1 MAISLIS
8 PGVKITEQDLVASN
22 QSVASTAGAFAG
34 QFTWG
39 PIEVPT
45 QVVAESDLVSK
56 FGKPNATNIVDFLSA
71 ANFLGYSSP
80 LFVVRAANTAL
91 NATTEATT
99 GSGTSGT
106 GILIK
111 NDDAYLNTASFD
123 NGPWA
128 AKYAGAL
135 GNALKVSTC
144 PSANAW
150 SSALTGTFTIALNG
164 TVVTGSG
171 STANTQLNVGDLV
184 VLGGRTNQVAS
195 VTNATSFTLTSAHL
209 SGATAAS
216 ATRRWEYYDQFELTP
231 GTSVQ
236 GTTLGASNDEMHV
249 IVVDKTGDIT
259 GTPGVVL
266 EKFAALSKASNAKG
280 ENGGTNYYKDVIN
293 DRSNWIRWTDHDMAG
308 SNWGTALT
316 VGGSGTTYTAV
327 NAPKTYSFASG
338 TDGGTVTDG
347 DRTTAF
353 GKLAN
358 KSEIPAAIIIAG
370 QANATVVNRII
381 ADVAEVRKDAMVC
394 ISPLRANVVNNA
406 GSEATAITTWA
417 DTISRSTYVVADSGW
432 KYQYDKYNDAYVYVP
447 LNADIAG
454 CMARNDLNREAWL
467 SPAGF
472 VAGRVQN
479 LVRLAFNPNQSERDT
494 LYRASVNP
502 VITQVGRGT
511 VLFGD
516 KTFTLR
522 NTSTNRLNV
531 RRLFIELQRTI
542 GTAADNVLFDQNDE
556 TTRSNFVNLITPYL
570 RSVQSRR
577 GITAFRVI
585 CDTTNNPEDVVNA
598 NEFVCDIFVQPVR
611 SVNFIQLNFVS
622 VRGTATF
629 NEIVG

>member
-8 PGVKITEQDLVASN
+8 PGVKVTEQDLVASN
-22 QSVASTAGAFAG
+22 QSVASTAGAFSG

-39 PIEVPT
+39 PIETPT
-45 QVVAESDLVSK
+45 QVVSESNLGSQ
-56 FGKPNATNIVDFLSA
+56 FGRPNSNNIVDFLSA
-71 ANFLGYSSP
+71 ANFLGYSAP
-80 LFVVRAANTAL
+80 LFVVRVANTAL
-91 NATTEATT
+91 NATAEATT
-99 GSGTSGT
+99 GSGTAGT
-106 GILIK
+106 GTLIK
-111 NDDAYLNTASFD
+111 NDDAYLNGSYD
-123 NGPWA
+123 VGPWV

-135 GNALKVSTC
+135 GNSLKVSTC

-150 SSALTGTFTIALNG
+150 TSSLTGTFTVALNG

-171 STANTQLNVGDLV
+171 STANTQLSNGDLV
-184 VLGGRTNQVAS
+184 VIGGRVNQVAS
-195 VTNATSFTLTSAHL
+195 ITNATSFTLTSGHL
-209 SGATAAS
+209 TGATSVS
-216 ATRRWEYYDQFELTP
+216 ATRRWEYYNEFNLSP
-231 GTSVQ
+231 GTSTV
-236 GTTLGASNDEMHV
+236 GTTLGASGDELHV
-249 IVVDKTGDIT
+249 VVVDRDGGIT
-259 GTPGVVL
+259 GTPGTIL
-266 EKFAALSKASNAKG
+266 EKFSQMSKASNAKG
-280 ENGGTNYYKDVIN
+280 ENGGSNYYKDVVN
-293 DRSNWIRWTDHDMAG
+293 NQSNWIRWTKHDAAG

-316 VGGSGTTYTAV
+316 VSGTPTTYTSVSSPKAYSLAGGSDGAV
-327 NAPKTYSFASG
+327 I
-338 TDGGTVTDG
+338 TDG
-347 DRTTAF
+347 DRTTGY
-353 GKLAN
+353 GKYAN
-358 KSEIPAAIIIAG
+358 KADVPASIVIAG
-370 QANATVVNRII
+370 QSNATVINRII
-381 ADVAEVRKDAMVC
+381 ADVAEVRKDAIIC

-406 GSEATAITTWA
+406 GSEASAVSAWA
-417 DTISRSTYVVADSGW
+417 DTITRSTYAVADSGW
-432 KYQYDKYNDAYVYVP
+432 KYQYDKYNDTYVYVP
-447 LNADIAG
+447 LNGDVAG
-454 CMARNDLNREAWL
+454 CIARNDLNREPWL

-472 VAGRVQN
+472 IAGRIQN
-479 LVRLAFNPNQSERDT
+479 LVKLAFNPNQSERDT
-494 LYRASVNP
+494 MYRASVNP

-542 GTAADNVLFDQNDE
+542 GQAADNVLFDQNDD

-585 CDTTNNPEDVVNA
+585 CDGTNNPEDVVNA